1 VRKAASRGLPNRRG
15 RAKQS
20 AKLTV
25 ASHGAAMPQVLTPDI
40 CVIGAGSGGLSAA
53 AIAASFGVSI
63 VLVERGAM
71 GGECLNTGCVPSK
84 ALLAAAKR
92 AQLIREAAPF
102 GIRAG
107 DPGIDHKAV
116 AAHIQEVIAAIA
128 PNDSVERFNGLGV
141 DIIKASARFIDKE
154 TVEAGG
160 KEIKARR
167 FIIAAGSTPLIPPIP
182 GLDRVPFYTNETIFA
197 KSHRIAH
204 LLIVGAG
211 AMGLEMAQAHRR
223 LGSEVTVVEAGR
235 ALSRDDSELRD
246 YLLKGLR
253 AEGVR
258 VLENAR
264 IERIEPF
271 GSNIQIVFT
280 TLGKSYSI
288 EGTELLLATGRAPA
302 VSGLNLEAAAV
313 DFSERGIKVDRGLR
327 TTNKKVYAIGDITGE
342 TQWTHAAN
350 HHATVVVRNALFRL
364 PARARHD
371 TMPWVTFTDPELAH
385 VGLTEE
391 KARER
396 YGKLSILRT
405 SFHEN
410 DRAQAERHT
419 GGFLKV
425 IASRRG
431 KILGAGVVGAQA
443 GELIQMWSLA
453 MQKGIS
459 LRDMASI
466 VSPYPTLAEINKRA
480 AVSFFAPGAQDP
492 FLRRIIGLLAKL
504 G

>member
-1 VRKAASRGLPNRRG
+1 
-15 RAKQS
+15 
-20 AKLTV
+20 
-25 ASHGAAMPQVLTPDI
+25 MPEILTPDL

-53 AIAASFGVSI
+53 AIAAAFGVSV
-63 VLVERGAM
+63 VLVERGKM

-92 AQLIREAAPF
+92 VHDIRDLAKF

-107 DPGIDHKAV
+107 DVSIDHKAV
-116 AAHIQEVIAAIA
+116 AAHVQGVIDAIA
-128 PNDSVERFNGLGV
+128 PNDSIERFNGLGV
-141 DIIKASARFIDKE
+141 DVIKATASFFDKD
-154 TVEAGG
+154 TVEAGDFH
-160 KEIKARR
+160 IKARR
-167 FIIAAGSTPLIPPIP
+167 FVIATGSKPLIPPIP
-182 GLDRVPFYTNETIFA
+182 GLDRVPFFTNETIFA
-197 KSHRIAH
+197 NKHRIAH
-204 LLIVGAG
+204 LIVIGGGAV
-211 AMGLEMAQAHRR
+211 GLELAQAHRR

-235 ALSRDDSELRD
+235 ALSQDNSELRE
-246 YLLKGLR
+246 YLLKRLR
-253 AEGVR
+253 EEGVR

-264 IERIEPF
+264 VERIEPF
-271 GSNIQIVFT
+271 GANIQIVFA

-288 EGTELLLATGRAPA
+288 EGSDVLLAAGRSPA
-302 VSGLNLEAAAV
+302 VRGLGLEAGGV
-313 DFSERGIKVDRGLR
+313 EYSERGIKVTSGLR
-327 TTNKKVYAIGDITGE
+327 TSNRKVYAIGDVTGE
-342 TQWTHAAN
+342 AHWTHAAN
-350 HHATVVVRNALFRL
+350 HHATVVIKNALFRL
-364 PARARHD
+364 PARADHA

-396 YGKLSILRT
+396 YGKLTILRWPYN
-405 SFHEN
+405 EN
-410 DRAQAERHT
+410 DRAQAERQT

-431 KILGAGVVGAQA
+431 KILGAGLVGAQA

-459 LRDMASI
+459 LNDMRSI

-480 AVSFFAPGAQDP
+480 AVSYFAPRAQHP
-492 FLRRIIGLLAKL
+492 LLRRIITLLAKF